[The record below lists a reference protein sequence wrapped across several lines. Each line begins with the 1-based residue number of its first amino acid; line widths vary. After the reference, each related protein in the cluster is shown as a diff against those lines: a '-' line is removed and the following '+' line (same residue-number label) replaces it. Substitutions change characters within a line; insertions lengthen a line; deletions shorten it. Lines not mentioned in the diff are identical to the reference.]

1 MKQTRAVDA
10 EIEEK
15 IFENMRE
22 LDMTVITVSHRL
34 STILKMEKIAV
45 MDRGTIVATG
55 KHRELLNSC
64 EEYRKLFE
72 QQIVA

>member
-1 MKQTRAVDA
+1 
-10 EIEEK
+10 
-15 IFENMRE
+15 
-22 LDMTVITVSHRL
+22 MTVITVSHRL
-34 STILKMEKIAV
+34 STIHKMEKIAV

-55 KHRELLNSC
+55 KHRELLDSC